1 MMPFGNLARM
11 VVGNTLR
18 SRRHFVLSA
27 FGIVI
32 GIATFVVFL
41 ASTEQIGAVLEK
53 IFPLDQVQVVAPRA
67 SLLGK
72 DISKK
77 LDDGIVKTIL
87 TRKEVASALPRMNLT
102 FPACGRGD
110 FEGND
115 LKFEVGGFAD
125 GIDPGFVQDDP
136 RIQAQFK

>member
-1 MMPFGNLARM
+1 MMPAGKLAKM
-11 VVGNTLR
+11 VAANTMR
-18 SRRHFVLSA
+18 SRRHFILSA

-32 GIATFVVFL
+32 GIATFVLFL
-41 ASTEQIGAVLEK
+41 ASTEQVGSVLEK

-87 TRKEVASALPRMNLT
+87 TRPEVASGK
-102 FPACGRGD
+102 ACSWYQSRSPSSR
-110 FEGND
+110 
-115 LKFEVGGFAD
+115 K
-125 GIDPGFVQDDP
+125 
-136 RIQAQFK
+136 